1 MFIITLRY
9 TGTLEEVDAHLE
21 AHVDWLHR
29 GVADGWLMLAGR
41 QVPRTGGLLI
51 ACGGDRDAIVAKAA
65 TDPFVVHGVAEMTV
79 VEVAPGV
86 VAPGLEMLK
95 G

>member
-9 TGTLEEVDAHLE
+9 TGTVKEVDAHLE
-21 AHVDWLHR
+21 AHVAWLQQ

-41 QVPRTGGLLI
+41 LVPRTGGLLI
-51 ACGGDRDAIVAKAA
+51 ARGEKDVIVAKAA
-65 TDPFVVHGVAEMTV
+65 TDPFIVNGVAEMTV
-79 VEVAPGV
+79 VEVAPGII
-86 VAPGLEMLK
+86 APGLEILR

>member
-21 AHVDWLHR
+21 AHVAWLHQ
-29 GVADGWLMLAGR
+29 GVTDGWLLVAGR

-51 ACGGDRDAIVAKAA
+51 ARGEREAIVAKAA
-65 TDPFVVHGVAEMTV
+65 TDPFIVNGVAEMTV
-79 VEVAPGV
+79 VEVAPGII
-86 VAPGLEMLK
+86 APGLEMLA